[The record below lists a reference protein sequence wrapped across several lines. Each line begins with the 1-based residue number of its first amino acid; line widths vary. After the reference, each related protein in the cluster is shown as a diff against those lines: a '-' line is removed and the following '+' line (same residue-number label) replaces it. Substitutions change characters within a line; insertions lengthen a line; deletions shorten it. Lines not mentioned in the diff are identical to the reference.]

1 LWGMVNETP
10 PAVPDNPM
18 EAKHL
23 KDAVAAIKKGN
34 RKKARKR
41 ILAALK
47 DNPEDLQAWIWAVE
61 VAANEK
67 EKRTILKR
75 ILALDPN
82 HHAARELLGRMEASS
97 SDLDREPRG
106 TEEVEE
112 SGGDTST
119 QGQPFRPLNILLA
132 PLELIPSLPLS
143 CGLLLLLGTMIAGVF
158 IFFRFNTSFLGLT
171 GVDFDQLQSSNA
183 YQDISLEGDY
193 WKVRYEGGG
202 KSTYR
207 GTVRHVGPI
216 RNGDYKLLTHDV
228 LVTSGDFADPEAVKT
243 SVLNHKFSWHADGPQ
258 RPQGK
263 INLLHTVPNSE
274 AVHQQLLDIQK
285 WDEVQI
291 TGWEIYA
298 IYAFDEGGDE
308 KGYWRDT
315 GCNTLLVDSVS
326 INPSDE
332 TGE

>member
-1 LWGMVNETP
+1 MWGMVNETP

-97 SDLDREPRG
+97 SELDREPRG

>member
-1 LWGMVNETP
+1 MKS
-10 PAVPDNPM
+10 
-18 EAKHL
+18 KHL

-34 RKKARKR
+34 RNKARKR

-47 DNPEDLQAWIWAVE
+47 ENPEDLQAWIWAVE

-75 ILALDPN
+75 ILSLDPN
-82 HHAARELLGRMEASS
+82 HQAARELLGRMEASS
-97 SDLDREPRG
+97 SELEREPRV
-106 TEEVEE
+106 TERAEE
-112 SGGDTST
+112 DGGGSSS
-119 QGQPFRPLNILLA
+119 QNEPVRPLNILLA
-132 PLELIPSLPLS
+132 PLKLIPSLPLS
-143 CGLLLLLGTMIAGVF
+143 CGLLLFLGAMIAGVF
-158 IFFRFNTSFLGLT
+158 IFFQSNTSFLGLT
-171 GVDFDQLQSSNA
+171 GVDFDQLESSNA
-183 YQDISLEGDY
+183 YQDVFLEGDY

-202 KSTYR
+202 KSTYV
-207 GTVRHVGPI
+207 GTIRHVGPI
-216 RNGDYKLLTHDV
+216 RNGDYRLLTHDI
-228 LVTSGDFADPEAVKT
+228 LVTSGDFADPEAVDT
-243 SVLNHKFSWHADGPQ
+243 RVFNHKFSWHTDGPQ
-258 RPQGK
+258 RPQGN

-274 AVHQQLLDIQK
+274 AVHQLLLDIRK

-308 KGYWRDT
+308 KGYWKDT

-332 TGE
+332 TVE

>member
-1 LWGMVNETP
+1 MVNETP
-10 PAVPDNPM
+10 PTVPDNPM
-18 EAKHL
+18 ESKHI

-41 ILAALK
+41 LLAALK
-47 DNPEDLQAWIWAVE
+47 ENPEDLQAWIWSVE
-61 VAANEK
+61 VAENEK

-75 ILALDPN
+75 ILALDPT
-82 HHAARELLGRMEASS
+82 HRAARELLGRMEDSS
-97 SDLDREPRG
+97 SELEREPHG
-106 TEEVEE
+106 MEEVEE
-112 SGGDTST
+112 SGGDTSS
-119 QGQPFRPLNILLA
+119 QNEPFRPLNMLLA
-132 PLELIPSLPLS
+132 PLKLIPSVPLS
-143 CGLLLLLGTMIAGVF
+143 CGLLLLLGAMIAGVF
-158 IFFRFNTSFLGLT
+158 IFLRSNTSFLGLT

-183 YQDISLEGDY
+183 YQDVSLEGDY

-202 KSTYR
+202 KSTYG

-216 RNGDYKLLTHDV
+216 RNADYKLLTHDV

-243 SVLNHKFSWHADGPQ
+243 SVFNHKFSWHADGLQ

-263 INLLHTVPNSE
+263 INLLHTMPNSE

-308 KGYWRDT
+308 KGYWADT

-326 INPSDE
+326 INSSEDNMK
-332 TGE
+332 

>member
-1 LWGMVNETP
+1 MVNETP

>member
-1 LWGMVNETP
+1 
-10 PAVPDNPM
+10 M

-34 RKKARKR
+34 RKKARRR

-75 ILALDPN
+75 ILALDPT
-82 HHAARELLGRMEASS
+82 HHAARELLGRMEDSS
-97 SDLDREPRG
+97 SELEREPRG
-106 TEEVEE
+106 IEEVEG

-158 IFFRFNTSFLGLT
+158 IFFRLNTSFLGLT

-193 WKVRYEGGG
+193 WKVRYEGGA

-243 SVLNHKFSWHADGPQ
+243 SVLNHKFSWHTDGPQ

-274 AVHQQLLDIQK
+274 TVHQQLLDIQT

-308 KGYWRDT
+308 KGYWMDT

-332 TGE
+332 TVE